1 MNYSYVLKELRHHH
15 NRTLVNI
22 LGIGIGIALFVSIN
36 AVSTAYQKAVS
47 LPFKNLGADIVVQR
61 PEKRA
66 VDSGQPPASMRG
78 IRLPFSNQL
87 LPSEDLE
94 KLKTIEGVDS
104 MASSLLLWEFDKGG
118 FRTIMGVD
126 LTQPSLGPVKVKEW
140 LKEGRFPKKEG
151 EVVIEKH
158 YAKFHHAKIG
168 DSMEINDR
176 PFSVVGL
183 LEIKEGSQIAS
194 ANIYLPLQDAQ
205 SLVGGESGGAHPV
218 RNSSRSTQR
227 LSTGGAL
234 NPALRGGAPYGAE
247 PGIILKSNP
256 AIGWTVEQQGNISNG
271 VNIVYLRLKSPSLLS
286 RVKTSIAGQLNGVSV
301 ASSDSSLE
309 LMGGVSKIS
318 DQFSFIVSLIALGGA
333 IFLIVKAMLSNLV
346 ERSREIG
353 ILKAVGWTERD
364 VQKQLMGE
372 VFLQSLLGGVL
383 GIAMGYLFSYLLG
396 FLSVPVS
403 TPWELNLLPAFA
415 KDTAA
420 AAQTV
425 RLPVS
430 ISARLTAISL
440 ALSLAAGSMA
450 SYFMGKRTSRMKPAD
465 ILRKL

>member
-1 MNYSYVLKELRHHH
+1 MNYQYVLKELRHHH

-87 LPSEDLE
+87 LPSQDLE
-94 KLKTIEGVDS
+94 KLKTVEGVDS

-126 LTQPSLGPVKVKEW
+126 LSQPSLGPVKVKDW
-140 LKEGRFPKKEG
+140 LKEGRFPQKEG

-158 YAKFHHAKIG
+158 YAKFQHKKMG
-168 DSMEINDR
+168 DTVEINGR

-205 SLVGGESGGAHPV
+205 GLLGGE
-218 RNSSRSTQR
+218 
-227 LSTGGAL
+227 
-234 NPALRGGAPYGAE
+234 
-247 PGIILKSNP
+247 
-256 AIGWTVEQQGNISNG
+256 SNG
-271 VNIVYLRLKSPSLLS
+271 VNIVYLRLKNPSLLS
-286 RVKTSIAGQLNGVSV
+286 QVKTSIGRQLTGVSV
-301 ASSDSSLE
+301 SSSDSSLE

-318 DQFSFIVSLIALGGA
+318 DQFSFITSIIALGGA
-333 IFLIVKAMLSNLV
+333 VFLIIKAMLSNLV

-353 ILKAVGWTERD
+353 ILKAVGWTEKD

-372 VFLQSLLGGVL
+372 VFLQSLAGGAF
-383 GIAMGYLFSYLLG
+383 GILMGYFFSYLLG
-396 FLSVPVS
+396 FLSIPVS
-403 TPWELNLLPAFA
+403 TSWELNLLPAFA
-415 KDTAA
+415 KNAETAS
-420 AAQTV
+420 QNV

-430 ISARLTAISL
+430 ISGGLVAISL
-440 ALSLAAGSMA
+440 ALSLTAGGLA
-450 SYFMGKRTSRMKPAD
+450 SYVMGRRTARMKPAE
-465 ILRKL
+465 ILRQL

>member
-36 AVSTAYQKAVS
+36 AVNTAYQKAVS
-47 LPFKNLGADIVVQR
+47 LPFKNLGADLVVQR

-66 VDSGQPPASMRG
+66 VDSGQAPASMRG

-87 LPSEDLE
+87 LPSQDLE

-126 LTQPSLGPVKVKEW
+126 LAQPSLGPVKVKEW
-140 LKEGRFPKKEG
+140 LKEGRFPQKEG

-158 YAKFHHAKIG
+158 YAKFQHKKIG
-168 DSMEINDR
+168 DAIEINGH

-205 SLVGGESGGAHPV
+205 GLLGTESGGVNPV
-218 RNSSRSTQR
+218 RNSS
-227 LSTGGAL
+227 GAL
-234 NPALRGGAPYGAE
+234 NPA
-247 PGIILKSNP
+247 GIILKSD
-256 AIGWTVEQQGNISNG
+256 AIEQRGIISNG
-271 VNIVYLRLKSPSLLS
+271 VNIVYLRLKNPSLLS
-286 RVKTSIAGQLNGVSV
+286 QVKTSIGRQLNGVSV
-301 ASSDSSLE
+301 SSSDSSLE

-318 DQFSFIVSLIALGGA
+318 DQFSFITSIIALGGA
-333 IFLIVKAMLSNLV
+333 VFLIIKAMLSNLV
-346 ERSREIG
+346 ERSREVG
-353 ILKAVGWTERD
+353 ILKAVGWTEKD

-372 VFLQSLLGGVL
+372 VFLQSLLGGVF
-383 GIAMGYLFSYLLG
+383 GILMGYFFSYLLG
-396 FLSVPVS
+396 FLSIPVS

-415 KDTAA
+415 KDAEA

-430 ISARLTAISL
+430 ISAGLTAISL
-440 ALSLAAGSMA
+440 ALSLTAGGLA
-450 SYFMGKRTSRMKPAD
+450 SYFMGRRTARMKPAE
-465 ILRKL
+465 ILRQL

>member
-36 AVSTAYQKAVS
+36 AVNTAYQKAAS
-47 LPFKNLGADIVVQR
+47 LPFKNLGADVVVQR

-66 VDSGQPPASMRG
+66 VESSQPPTSMRG

-87 LPSEDLE
+87 LPSQDLE

-126 LTQPSLGPVKVKEW
+126 LAQPSLGPVKVKEW
-140 LKEGRFPKKEG
+140 LKEGRFPQKEG

-158 YAKFHHAKIG
+158 YAKFQHKKIG
-168 DSMEINDR
+168 DAIEINGH

-194 ANIYLPLQDAQ
+194 ANIYLPLGDAQ
-205 SLVGGESGGAHPV
+205 ALHGAD
-218 RNSSRSTQR
+218 
-227 LSTGGAL
+227 
-234 NPALRGGAPYGAE
+234 
-247 PGIILKSNP
+247 
-256 AIGWTVEQQGNISNG
+256 SNG
-271 VNIVYLRLKSPSLLS
+271 VNVVYLRLKNPALLS
-286 RVKTSIAGQLNGVSV
+286 QVKTSIGRQLTGVSV
-301 ASSDSSLE
+301 TSSDSSLE
-309 LMGGVSKIS
+309 LMGGVSRIS
-318 DQFSFIVSLIALGGA
+318 DQFSFIVSIIALGGA
-333 IFLIVKAMLSNLV
+333 IFLIIKAMLSNLI

-353 ILKAVGWTERD
+353 ILKAVGWTEKD

-372 VFLQSLLGGVL
+372 VFLQSLLGGIF
-383 GIAMGYLFSYLLG
+383 GIVMGYFFSYLLG
-396 FLSVPVS
+396 FLSIPVS

-415 KDTAA
+415 KDAA
-420 AAQTV
+420 AAAKTV

-430 ISARLTAISL
+430 ISAGLTAISL
-440 ALSLAAGSMA
+440 ALSLTAGGLA
-450 SYFMGKRTSRMKPAD
+450 SYFMGRRTARMKPAE
-465 ILRKL
+465 ILRQL

>member
-1 MNYSYVLKELRHHH
+1 MNYRYVLKELRHHH

-87 LPSEDLE
+87 LPSGDLE

-104 MASSLLLWEFDKGG
+104 MASSLLLWEFDKSG

-126 LTQPSLGPVKVKEW
+126 LTQPSLGPVKVKDW
-140 LKEGRFPKKEG
+140 LKEGRFPQKEG
-151 EVVIEKH
+151 EVVLEKH
-158 YAKFHHAKIG
+158 YAKFHHKKMGDKIEIG
-168 DSMEINDR
+168 DRS
-176 PFSVVGL
+176 FGVVGL

-205 SLVGGESGGAHPV
+205 TSLGGKP
-218 RNSSRSTQR
+218 
-227 LSTGGAL
+227 
-234 NPALRGGAPYGAE
+234 
-247 PGIILKSNP
+247 
-256 AIGWTVEQQGNISNG
+256 NG
-271 VNIVYLRLKSPSLLS
+271 VNIVYLRLKNPSLLS
-286 RVKTSIAGQLNGVSV
+286 RVKTSIAGKLNGVSV
-301 ASSDSSLE
+301 TSSDSFLE

-318 DQFSFIVSLIALGGA
+318 EQFSFIVSLIALGGA

-364 VQKQLMGE
+364 IQKQLMGE
-372 VFLQSLLGGVL
+372 VFLQSLVGGVF
-383 GIAMGYLFSYLLG
+383 GILMGYFFSFLLG
-396 FLSVPVS
+396 FLSIPVS

-420 AAQTV
+420 TAQTV

-430 ISARLTAISL
+430 VSAGLTVISL
-440 ALSLAAGSMA
+440 VLSLAAGGMA
-450 SYFMGKRTSRMKPAD
+450 SYFMGKRTAQMKPAE
-465 ILRKL
+465 ILRQL